1 MLFQYFN
8 NTVSQAEG
16 LRAIL
21 TYISFFGSLNLLFL
35 GLIGIYILRL
45 KNNKNNKYYIQEIVN
60 NSK

>member
-8 NTVSQAEG
+8 IIGNM
-16 LRAIL
+16 LRGVPAIL

-35 GLIGIYILRL
+35 GVIGIYLLRF
-45 KNNKNNKYYIQEIVN
+45 NNTKKNKYYIQEIIN